1 MSARMRRGRRL
12 GLCLLVGCCWTGQ
25 AAWPAEGMLRVT
37 RGLAPASI
45 ATAKGPITAASVASA
60 DGSRSVAPVVADAAA
75 PAPPRTGRGLALRD
89 AVQQGLE
96 RNPAVRSAMA
106 RLGRSGTEVE
116 IARAGYHPNV
126 QAGVGTA
133 GSNSMRLGYDVLVTQ
148 MLYDWGAVE
157 SQIDSARATERH
169 AAHELLVAREDAA
182 LQVSESYFD
191 ALFARRRAAVVDGYM
206 ERLQALLELSQ
217 RRVSTGYV
225 DRSEAG
231 RVTLA
236 LARAEEQRQ
245 LEQGKLQEALQQYA
259 LLVGSQ
265 AQDLEEPPLMVLDQM
280 LGQGRHLSGLITRAP
295 LYLQAV
301 EKSRIEEA
309 NIQAADAALK
319 PQLNLEGSVQRR
331 EIGGQLTRDS
341 TLMLRLRMAAFQGL
355 SNFRRVDAARQA
367 LEAAQWDR
375 DQVERDIRG
384 KVQTLLEGE
393 APLAAR
399 DTALRAQIEGADEI
413 GGIYREQFL
422 VGMRSMVD
430 LLSVESDR
438 FEAERQWLQLQSE
451 RQRLPLRAM
460 AQLGL
465 LVPLLE
471 DRIAEKMLP

>member
-1 MSARMRRGRRL
+1 
-12 GLCLLVGCCWTGQ
+12 
-25 AAWPAEGMLRVT
+25 MLRLS
-37 RGLAPASI
+37 RGLA
-45 ATAKGPITAASVASA
+45 AASVANAAGPLTRAVVPVSVETGA
-60 DGSRSVAPVVADAAA
+60 ASLPESSR
-75 PAPPRTGRGLALRD
+75 TLALRD
-89 AVQQGLE
+89 AVQQALGQ
-96 RNPAVRSAMA
+96 NPAVRSAMA
-106 RLGRSGTEVE
+106 RLGKSDTEIE

-133 GSNSMRLGYDVLVTQ
+133 GSNSLRLGYDVLVTQ

-157 SQIDSARATERH
+157 SQIDSARATQRH
-169 AAHELLVAREDAA
+169 AAQELLVAREDAA

-191 ALFARRRAAVVDGYM
+191 VLFARRRVAVAEAYI
-206 ERLQALLELSQ
+206 ERLQELLGLAQ

-225 DRSEAG
+225 DRSESG

-236 LARAEEQRQ
+236 LARAQEQRQ

-259 LLVGSQ
+259 LLVGAQ
-265 AQDLEEPPLMVLDQM
+265 ARGLEEPPLVPLDRM
-280 LGQGRHLSGLITRAP
+280 LGQGRHLPALITRSP

-319 PQLNLEGSVQRR
+319 PQVNLEGSVQRR

-341 TLMLRLRMAAFQGL
+341 TIMLRLRMASFQGL

-367 LEAAQWDR
+367 LEAAQFDR

-399 DTALRAQIEGADEI
+399 EAALGEQITGAEDI
-413 GGIYREQFL
+413 GGIYREQFF

-438 FEAERQWLQLQSE
+438 FEAERQRLQLQSD
-451 RQRLPLRAM
+451 RQRMPLRAM

-471 DRIAEKMLP
+471 ERIAEKILP